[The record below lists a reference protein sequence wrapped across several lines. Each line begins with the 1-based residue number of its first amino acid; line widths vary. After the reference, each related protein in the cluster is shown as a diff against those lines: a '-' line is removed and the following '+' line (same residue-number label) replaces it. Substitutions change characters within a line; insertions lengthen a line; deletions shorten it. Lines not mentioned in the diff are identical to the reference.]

1 MKLKKNKREK
11 AKQGKLMKANQKE
24 KMKGYVEGETIKVS
38 KTRQIDER
46 KNMEAIKEKIK
57 RTKGL

>member
-1 MKLKKNKREK
+1 
-11 AKQGKLMKANQKE
+11 MKANQKE